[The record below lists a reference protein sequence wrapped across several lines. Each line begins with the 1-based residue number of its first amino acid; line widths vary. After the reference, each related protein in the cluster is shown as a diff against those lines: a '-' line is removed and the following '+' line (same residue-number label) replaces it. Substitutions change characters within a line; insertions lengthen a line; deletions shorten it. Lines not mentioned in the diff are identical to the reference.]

1 MLSVKTATVRL
12 ACYFLTICLF
22 FEENA
27 KFLVCANENIYIF
40 TGKI

>member
-22 FEENA
+22 LKKMQN
-27 KFLVCANENIYIF
+27 FLCVQTKIYIF